1 MKPKT
6 INLFDFIEGKSVK
19 ISREIARIQ
28 GHPDGCNLVF
38 TGGIHGNEPSGVLAL
53 NRAMEQLKPL
63 KPLLRGNVYALA
75 GNLTALEQG
84 ERFIIDD
91 LNRVW
96 QAEKVERAL
105 RRDYRPDEIINEVE
119 EQIELWG
126 YIDELMNQNKGS
138 FIFVDLHTTSSRSK
152 PFITMSDTIMNRS
165 FTNKLPVPV
174 VIGIEEHLSEP
185 LLSYVNE
192 LGYVSMAFEAGQ
204 HTDRQTVENHESMI
218 WLSLVQAG
226 IIQKKE
232 VPRFHDHYRNLRNN
246 AQNDKAVYAI
256 NYRQNIEP
264 GQEFDMQ
271 AGYENFQSVKRGE
284 LLATLDKKPIRS
296 PQKGLIFMPLYQQQ
310 GSDGFFI
317 IQKIRKFWLGVSYV
331 FRRLALYRILR
342 YLPGVKPFMG
352 TGHIMVVNTKVAKV
366 YSKQILNL
374 MGYRRKKKRGN
385 LTLYIRRKYDFK
397 GPE

>member
-352 TGHIMVVNTKVAKV
+352 TSHIMVVNTKVAKV